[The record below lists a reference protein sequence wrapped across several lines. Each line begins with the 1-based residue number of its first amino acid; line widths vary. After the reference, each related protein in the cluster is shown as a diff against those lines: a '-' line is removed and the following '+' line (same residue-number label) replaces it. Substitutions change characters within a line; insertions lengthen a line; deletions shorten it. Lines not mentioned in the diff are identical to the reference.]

1 MTTATNQNPELQTQ
15 ILSKKLADINLKHV
29 KGNRYPTVQ
38 LTSGYN
44 FNRSEASLGFIT
56 QSSSQGF
63 VYGVSATLPIFN
75 GFLQNK
81 NEKVAKY
88 EVENASLLLEQQKL
102 NLESQIASL
111 FASYQ
116 TNMELVKMEE
126 DNVAIAKQNL
136 DITLS
141 KYKIGTITTIE
152 FRTAQQN
159 FIEASL
165 RYSNAQYL
173 TKLSEI
179 NLKELS
185 GSLSW
190 K

>member
-1 MTTATNQNPELQTQ
+1 MTRPLQTDFKVVQEIEFEKNLNYDEVLTTATNQNPELQTQ

-88 EVENASLLLEQQKL
+88 EVEN
-102 NLESQIASL
+102 
-111 FASYQ
+111 YC
-116 TNMELVKMEE
+116 
-126 DNVAIAKQNL
+126 
-136 DITLS
+136 
-141 KYKIGTITTIE
+141 
-152 FRTAQQN
+152 R
-159 FIEASL
+159 
-165 RYSNAQYL
+165 SN
-173 TKLSEI
+173 
-179 NLKELS
+179 
-185 GSLSW
+185 
-190 K
+190 